1 MPLDFNLP
9 GQNSPSAGVMLRNE
23 TGASIAV
30 GGVAI
35 VDEVQAE
42 AENNSLILGQ
52 EGLTAVT
59 TTNMKAGQL
68 AVNVNGAAVAD
79 HARGR
84 FCIEHGAVIQIN
96 VDTSAIV
103 KGSLLKAANATAT
116 LTLAT
121 NGTDRPV
128 ARALEANGSAAA
140 LIWCKF
146 FPNGIPA
153 IA

>member
-1 MPLDFNLP
+1 MPLDVSLP
-9 GQNSPSAGVMLRNE
+9 GQYQPSAGVSLRNE
-23 TGASIAV
+23 TGATITK

-35 VDEVQAE
+35 VDEAQAE

-59 TTNMKAGQL
+59 TTNMKAGQF
-68 AVNVNGAAVAD
+68 AVNVGPSVAD
-79 HARGR
+79 HANGR
-84 FCIEHGAVIQIN
+84 FCVEHGALVQIN
-96 VDTSAIV
+96 VDNSVIV
-103 KGSLLKAANATAT
+103 KGSLLKGANATAT

-140 LIWCKF
+140 LIWCRF